1 MDNQNKIVWFGEYC
15 KKCAHKS
22 VKETEDPCNT
32 CLTNLINV
40 DSHKPTNFKGG
51 YVHEQNNDILSK

>member
-1 MDNQNKIVWFGEYC
+1 MENQNKIVWFGEYC

-32 CLTNLINV
+32 CLTNPINV
-40 DSHKPTNFKGG
+40 DSHKPVSFKKEG
-51 YVHEQNNDILSK
+51 IT